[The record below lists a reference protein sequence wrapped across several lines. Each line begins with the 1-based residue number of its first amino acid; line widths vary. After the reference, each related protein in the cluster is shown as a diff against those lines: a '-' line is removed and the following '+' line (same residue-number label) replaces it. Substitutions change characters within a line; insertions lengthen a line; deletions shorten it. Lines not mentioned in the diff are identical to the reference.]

1 VSAPAPPPARLV
13 LVVGPTASGKTALA
27 IALAEA
33 LGGEI
38 VNADS
43 VQVYRGLDIGSCK
56 PTPEERARVPHH
68 LVDVLD
74 PDDPCDAGRFVRL
87 ADDAIADIRAR
98 GRRPLVVGGTGLW
111 FRALVHGLAP
121 VPAVQPAVRER
132 LRAELDRL
140 GPEGLHAR
148 LRAIDAEAAARIS
161 PRDPQR
167 ITRALEVF
175 EAAGQPLSALQAAHR
190 FAERRYDALVLAVDW
205 PREALYER
213 IDRRVARMMA
223 AGFLAEVDALLARG
237 LSPDLRP
244 LRSLGYAEL
253 LAHRRGAW
261 PLDEAVARIAQGHR
275 RYAKR
280 QLTWFRGVPETV
292 WLPPD
297 DAGRERALALA
308 LAHFAEG

>member
-1 VSAPAPPPARLV
+1 V

-43 VQVYRGLDIGSCK
+43 VQIYRGLDIGSCK
-56 PTPEERARVPHH
+56 PTAAEQARVRHH
-68 LVDVLD
+68 LIDVLE
-74 PDDPCDAGRFVRL
+74 PDDPCDAGRFVAL
-87 ADDAIADIRAR
+87 ADAAIADIRAR
-98 GRRPLVVGGTGLW
+98 GRAPLVVGGTGLW

-121 VPAVQPAVRER
+121 APAVPDSVRARIQAELARLGPAALHER
-132 LRAELDRL
+132 LRQVD
-140 GPEGLHAR
+140 PQ
-148 LRAIDAEAAARIS
+148 AAARIA
-161 PRDPQR
+161 PQDPQR

-190 FAERRYDALVLAVDW
+190 FAERRYDALVLALDW
-205 PREALYER
+205 PRAALYAR
-213 IDRRVARMMA
+213 IDRRVAELMG
-223 AGFLAEVDALLARG
+223 AGFLAEVDGLLARG

-253 LAHRRGAW
+253 STFRRGAGT
-261 PLDEAVARIAQGHR
+261 LDEAVARIAQGHR

-292 WLPPD
+292 WLPPG
-297 DAGRERALALA
+297 DAGRERALQLA
-308 LAHFAEG
+308 RDHLADPAVPG